1 MYNPNTGID
10 LKKINRNRIFRLIYK
25 KGQLSKQDIVQ
36 SLNISLP
43 TVSQNLKVLKEAGL
57 IKEEGCFAST
67 GGRKARVIAC
77 NPAARFSIG
86 VDITKSHVAI
96 AAIDLCATIV
106 KNTHISIPFE
116 NSKEYFRT
124 LGKYIDQFTED
135 PQIDRSKILGVGI
148 SVPGL
153 LSEDHQNITYASV
166 LGFTDGS
173 LNSFA
178 EFIPYPCVLSND
190 ASAAALAELWNRD
203 NSDNIVYLSLSNS
216 VGGAILLGK
225 KFYPGENQRS
235 AEFGHMTIVPG
246 GRRCYC
252 GQYGCSDAYC
262 NASILS
268 DTTNGRLD
276 EFFKQLDAESVQHKD
291 VWKKYVH
298 YLTIMINN
306 LRMMFDCRVILGGY
320 VGSYMGSHIEP
331 LKKKAALHNSF
342 ERDGSYLEICT
353 YKKDSSAVGAAQL
366 HIETIINNV

>member
-1 MYNPNTGID
+1 MNNSNTCID

-36 SLNISLP
+36 ALNISLP
-43 TVSQNLKVLKEAGL
+43 TVGQNLKALKEAGL

-67 GGRKARVIAC
+67 GGRKARVITC

-86 VDITKSHVAI
+86 VDITKNHVAI

-106 KNTHISIPFE
+106 KSTHIHIPFE
-116 NSKEYFRT
+116 NSKEYFRMV
-124 LGKYIDQFTED
+124 GKYIEQFTED
-135 PQIDRSKILGVGI
+135 PLIDRSKILGVGI

-166 LGFTDGS
+166 LGFTGGS

-203 NSDNIVYLSLSNS
+203 NSDNVVYLSLSNS
-216 VGGAILLGK
+216 VGGAILLDK

-235 AEFGHMTIVPG
+235 AEFGHMTIVPR

-252 GQYGCSDAYC
+252 GQYGCADAYC

-268 DTTNGRLD
+268 DTANGRLD
-276 EFFKQLDAESVQHKD
+276 EFFRQLDDRSIQHQD

-331 LKKKAALHNSF
+331 LIKRAALHNSF
-342 ERDGSYLEICT
+342 EKDSSYLEICR
-353 YKKDSSAVGAAQL
+353 YRKDSSAVGAAL
-366 HIETIINNV
+366 MHIETFINSI